1 MCRMAPLHSPF
12 FRRKP
17 MPFVRW
23 VVASIAAI
31 LLHLTAITLLFLW
44 PSSSPQIPK
53 TFQRQYVVQLQ
64 RNTIE
69 EEPRSSPSS
78 NRVSTEN
85 HTTPKETKMET
96 PQHSPT
102 PLARRRTPRRQS
114 HVPSHVSVATTAV
127 SDSIPESSPT
137 AASASATKPS
147 EPTST
152 PSQDA
157 PSIKLFP
164 TEEETQKI
172 LGITPEITPPDV
184 ATGSE
189 NAINSRKWIGASF
202 FLRVREAVARSWNP
216 EPVYRAHD
224 PDGRVYGYKNWL
236 TILTITLDAQGNLR
250 EPIIISQPS
259 GLRFLD
265 LEAMRA
271 IREAAPFLNPP
282 PEIVDASGRI
292 KFRFGFLVEVNAGL
306 NFRMFRF

>member
-1 MCRMAPLHSPF
+1 MAPLHSPF

-17 MPFVRW
+17 NPFLRW

-31 LLHLTAITLLFLW
+31 LLHFVAITMFFLW
-44 PSSSPQIPK
+44 PRSSPKVPK
-53 TFQRQYVVQLQ
+53 TLQRQYVVQLQ
-64 RNTIE
+64 RHTLE
-69 EEPRSSPSS
+69 DQPKSSPSS

-85 HTTPKETKMET
+85 HMTLKETKIET

-102 PLARRRTPRRQS
+102 PLARHHKPRRLSQ
-114 HVPSHVSVATTAV
+114 VPSPVSVATTT
-127 SDSIPESSPT
+127 IPEPKPEPS
-137 AASASATKPS
+137 AASAIATKPS

-152 PSQDA
+152 TSQGT

-172 LGITPEITPPDV
+172 LGITPDITPPDV

-224 PDGRVYGYKNWL
+224 PDGQVYGYKNWL
-236 TILTITLDAQGNLR
+236 TILTITLDAQGNLL

-271 IREAAPFLNPP
+271 IREAAPFLHPP

-292 KFRFGFLVEVNAGL
+292 KFRFGFLVEVNAGF